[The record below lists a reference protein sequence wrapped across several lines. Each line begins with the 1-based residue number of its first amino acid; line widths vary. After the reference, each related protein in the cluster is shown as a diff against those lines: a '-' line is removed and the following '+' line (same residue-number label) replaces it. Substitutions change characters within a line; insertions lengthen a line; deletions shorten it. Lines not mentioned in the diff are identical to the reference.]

1 MGTQGLN
8 PEQAKAVEHNHGPL
22 LILAG
27 AGSGKTTVLVARTG
41 RLIAERVARPEDI
54 CVLTFTNKAARELKH
69 RVGQKLGAG
78 ATAPGRGIW
87 AGTFHSFGLQILRQN
102 HKEAGL
108 PAYFGILDQSDSAA
122 VLKELLKDLTVAGKD
137 KFDIEKILEIMNGL
151 RVRQSQ
157 GRRSK
162 LEAFDEYHEVAEAL
176 LPKYLKKLDLLGS
189 VDFEGLLLKP
199 LELFKSHPDML
210 QKIQNR
216 FSQMMVDE
224 FQDTNET
231 QMKLINEIVKQHRN
245 ITVVGDD
252 DQSIYGW
259 RGAQV
264 ANILDFPK
272 IYAPCE
278 VIKLERNYRSTPAI
292 LGLAN
297 ELISKNRR
305 RHGKVL
311 TAEGSKGIGET
322 PELFV
327 IDNDDE
333 EAEFAAREIQNFL
346 QLGYKHQDIAI
357 LYRSNSQGGMIES
370 VLRKNRVPYTVSGG
384 TGFFDRKE
392 VKDILAYLRY
402 ALNANDVGLRR
413 IINTPPRG
421 IGDTTIERINEHAIK
436 NKTSFVRAAH
446 DWRRAGAPE
455 KSGLALEQL
464 FEFLKSL
471 PSKIMAGA
479 EATPGLRLLELFR
492 GLGYRDY
499 LYTTT
504 KEPHAAEKK
513 WLFLEIF
520 GRVLDSFVAKG
531 GATEKTL
538 REFVDAMELR
548 DDGSDGEE
556 GRDKVSLMTLHACKG
571 LEFPCVLIVGVEEDL
586 IPHKTLGTDVDEE
599 RRLFYVGLTRAKERL
614 VLSRCKLRKRHGQLR
629 PVTPSRF
636 LLELPA
642 SGIKAHATEFRP
654 VTSTQRENLLTDFLS
669 NLDKKIETSPSRSKK
684 K

>member
-1 MGTQGLN
+1 MWTQGLN
-8 PEQAKAVEHNHGPL
+8 PEQAKAVAHNHGPL

-41 RLIAERVARPEDI
+41 RLIADQIARPEGI

-69 RVGQKLGAG
+69 RVAQKL
-78 ATAPGRGIW
+78 TGRFAEGGKNIW

-108 PAYFGILDQSDSAA
+108 PAHFGVIDQSDSQSI
-122 VLKELLKDLTVAGKD
+122 LKELIKDISIAGKD
-137 KFDIEKILEIMNGL
+137 KFDIEEILNIINTRRVEI
-151 RVRQSQ
+151 SQ
-157 GRRSK
+157 GRK
-162 LEAFDEYHEVAEAL
+162 EKTQGFDEYHEMAEML
-176 LPKYLKKLDLLGS
+176 LPKFMRKLDILGV

-199 LELFKSHPDML
+199 LELFRSNPEVL
-210 QKIQNR
+210 EKIQDR

-231 QMKLINEIVKQHRN
+231 QMKLVSDIVQKHRN
-245 ITVVGDD
+245 ITFVGDD

-264 ANILDFPK
+264 ANILNFPK
-272 IYAPCE
+272 SFAPCE

-297 ELISKNRR
+297 ELISKNRH
-305 RHGKVL
+305 RHGKIL
-311 TAEGSKGIGET
+311 KAEGKTSGQL

-327 IDNDDE
+327 IGSDDE
-333 EAEFAAREIQNFL
+333 EAEFAEREIQYFL
-346 QLGYKHQDIAI
+346 QQGYKHQDIAI

-370 VLRKNRVPYTVSGG
+370 VLRRNKVPYTVSGG

-392 VKDILAYLRY
+392 IKDILAYLRFSM
-402 ALNANDVGLRR
+402 NPNDVGLRR

-421 IGDTTIERINEHAIK
+421 IGDTTIERLNEYAQR
-436 NKTSFVRAAH
+436 NKMNFVKAAYEWPKVGVP
-446 DWRRAGAPE
+446 DKAGESLA
-455 KSGLALEQL
+455 GL
-464 FEFLKSL
+464 FDFLRGL
-471 PSKIMAGA
+471 PKKIMAGG
-479 EATPGLRLLELFR
+479 EKSPGTVLVELFR
-492 GLGYRDY
+492 ELGYRDY

-504 KEPHAAEKK
+504 KEPHVAEKK
-513 WLFLEIF
+513 WLFIEIF
-520 GRVLDSFVAKG
+520 ARVLDSFAKKG
-531 GATEKTL
+531 GVTEKTL

-548 DDGSDGEE
+548 DDGSDSEDD
-556 GRDKVSLMTLHACKG
+556 RNKVSLMTLHACKG

-586 IPHKTLGTDVDEE
+586 IPHKTLGSDVDEE

-614 VLSRCKLRKRHGQLR
+614 VLSRCRTRKRHGQIR

-636 LLELPA
+636 LLELPKD
-642 SGIKAHATEFRP
+642 GIKTHTSEFRP
-654 VTSTQRENLLTDFLS
+654 VSAVQRETLLTDFLS
-669 NLDKKIETSPSRSKK
+669 NLDKKMGPVKK
-684 K
+684 KPLTK